1 MNRKSDIELGRLTR
15 YYSKITIITTQVD
28 HGYL

>member
-1 MNRKSDIELGRLTR
+1 MNRKLDKELGRLTR
-15 YYSKITIITTQVD
+15 YYSKITIFTTQVD